1 MRFGRL
7 PGVPLG
13 VQWCLEADNGGG
25 GSGSGGGGNNNSDD
39 DKARR
44 NLENLLAQKNGDAI
58 ALSAQLLAENAGLRD
73 DKRGLN
79 KQITE
84 LKAKVPA
91 EDAVVLSGDD
101 LKAYNDL
108 KALGNLDEL
117 KQLKTE
123 RDDFKTKYE
132 TEQKTNARNARE
144 MLLRDVADN
153 VAPGDKW
160 KFSVLRDRDALTPGL
175 SYEIKDVEE
184 NGQKAKRTFVKYKDG
199 EGDSA
204 PVKELALSDFASQ
217 KWSDYLPALQL
228 GASANGGQNGGARH
242 VAQGSG
248 GSNGKGSIFDS
259 IRKEAEEKNKAAKP
273 DGPSV
278 EERMNMR

>member
-1 MRFGRL
+1 MRFGQL
-7 PGVPLG
+7 PGVPFG

-25 GSGSGGGGNNNSDD
+25 SGGNNGGSGSGGSGSGNGDD

-44 NLENLLAQKNGDAI
+44 NLQSLLAKKDGDAM
-58 ALSAQLLAENAGLRD
+58 ALAAQLLGENADLRE

-79 KQITE
+79 KQITD

-91 EDAVVLSGDD
+91 EDSVILSGDA
-101 LKAYNDL
+101 LKTYNDL

-132 TEQKTNARNARE
+132 TEQQTNAKNARE
-144 MLLRDVADN
+144 MLLRDVAD
-153 VAPGDKW
+153 VAGFKV
-160 KFSVLRDRDALTPGL
+160 SVLQDRDALTPGL
-175 SYEIKDVEE
+175 SYELKEVEE
-184 NGQKAKRTFVKYKDG
+184 DGKKTKRAFVKYKDG

-204 PVKELALSDFASQ
+204 PVKELALTDFAAQ

-228 GASANGGQNGGARH
+228 EASAGGNSNGARH
-242 VAQGSG
+242 VMQGSG
-248 GSNGKGSIFDS
+248 GSGPKTDDVVGFMSNYMDNRYGH
-259 IRKEAEEKNKAAKP
+259 AAKP
-273 DGPSV
+273 AAKPAAKA
-278 EERMNMR
+278 E